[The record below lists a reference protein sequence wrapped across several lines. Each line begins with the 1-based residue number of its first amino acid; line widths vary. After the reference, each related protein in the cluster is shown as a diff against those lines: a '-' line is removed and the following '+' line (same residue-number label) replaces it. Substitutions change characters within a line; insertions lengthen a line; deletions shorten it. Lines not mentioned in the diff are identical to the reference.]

1 MKLGIDASNITIG
14 GGVTHIT
21 EIFKN
26 LNFKR
31 QKFDKIIIWGNSI
44 ILKKIKNN
52 KELKKINIDK
62 YSNNI
67 IKRFYWNFFLLPYE
81 LKKEGCN
88 ILFSPGGL
96 LFRKKIKTVVMCRNM
111 QPFELTKQNMYGISI
126 YTIRLILLNLLLK
139 FSFKRCDGLI
149 FLTKYA
155 KNKVN
160 NMCKLNKKNQIT
172 IPHGVNNKF
181 RINKKGIKKKIE
193 TNNKKINIIYV
204 SNVEPYKNHLNLIL
218 AIRKIKIENFK
229 INLNLIGNVHPKL
242 KDDFFEIIKQKN
254 PKNININYLGYM
266 DYKKIQRYYKQNNIG
281 VFASSCENMPNILIE
296 MMSSK
301 LPIACS
307 NMGPMREILKN
318 GGMYFNPY
326 NLKSIISCILKLIKN
341 RSLRNNLSLKAL
353 KYSNKFSWNKCSKDT
368 FDYLYT
374 IAKQ

>member
-14 GGVTHIT
+14 GGITHIT

-26 LNFKR
+26 INFKK

-52 KELKKINIDK
+52 NKLKKINIDK
-62 YSNNI
+62 YSSNI
-67 IKRFYWNFFLLPYE
+67 IKRIYWNFFLLPHE
-81 LKKEGCN
+81 LKKKGCS

-96 LFRKKIKTVVMCRNM
+96 LFRKKIKTVIMCRNM
-111 QPFELTKQNMYGISI
+111 QPFELTKQNMYGMSV
-126 YTIRLILLNLLLK
+126 YTLRLILLNLLLK
-139 FSFKRCDGLI
+139 FSFKKCDGLI

-160 NMCKLNKKNQIT
+160 SICKLNKKNQIT
-172 IPHGVNNKF
+172 IPHGINNKF
-181 RINKKGIKKKIE
+181 RTNKKKIEKKIE
-193 TNNKKINIIYV
+193 TNKKKINIIYV
-204 SNVEPYKNHLNLIL
+204 STVEPYKNHSNLIS

-229 INLNLIGNVHPKL
+229 INLNLIGSVHPKL
-242 KDDFFEIIKQKN
+242 KNDFFKIIKQKN

-266 DYKKIQRYYKQNNIG
+266 NYEKIQRYYKQNDIG

-307 NMGPMREILKN
+307 NIGPMREILKD
-318 GGMYFNPY
+318 GGIYFNPH
-326 NLKSIISCILKLIKN
+326 NLKSIILCILKLIKN
-341 RSLRNNLSLKAL
+341 RSLRNNLSFKAL
-353 KYSNKFSWNKCSKDT
+353 KYSNKFSWSRCSKDT